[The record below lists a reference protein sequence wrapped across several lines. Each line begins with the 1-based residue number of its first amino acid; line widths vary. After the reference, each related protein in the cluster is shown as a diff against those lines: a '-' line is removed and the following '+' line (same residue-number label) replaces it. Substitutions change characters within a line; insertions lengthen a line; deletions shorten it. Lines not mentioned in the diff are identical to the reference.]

1 MKETIKNLKRVYQY
15 GKQYKKCLIIQIICC
30 LFGIGFNV
38 VMPLLSAKLIV
49 NFTDSVFNQAIL
61 MAIVILALSITDEI
75 KTLIIRKNTQI
86 FRRGTVRNMQMDL
99 GRETLKLEQSTI
111 DSNSSGMFI
120 QRLTND
126 TDKMAGMFTTGM
138 GKMTGFISNIGSF
151 IAILIID
158 WHMFIYYLVAAIVLT
173 ILYYAKNESVGEKDK
188 KFRHQSDIVA
198 GLTGELVRGARDIKM
213 LFAKDSFMKE
223 LDSNVKKQSELN
235 FEMRNTDMGYNLL
248 IDIIKDI
255 FEFMTIIILIILI
268 KYNILTVAVAFALF
282 SYRSTVLTNL
292 MSSVSS
298 LLEECKGFNI
308 SSNRVFEIIN
318 DKQFKKEKFGKNHLD
333 EVKGNFEFKD
343 VCFSYD
349 NKKNVLDNLNLK
361 IKANKTYGIVG
372 KSGEGKT
379 TMFNLLCK
387 LYNHQSGLITID
399 GEDITTLDEESI
411 RGNITI
417 INIIS
422 QNPYIFNL
430 SIKDNLKLVK
440 SDVTDEE
447 IYEACNLACLTEFI
461 ESLPEKYDTFVGE
474 GGVTLSGG
482 QRQRLAIA
490 RALIQKTKIILFDE
504 ATSALDNETQ
514 NNIQS
519 AINNL
524 KSDYTIV
531 IIAHRLSTIINCD
544 EIFFMKN
551 GKIENNGTH
560 EELLKKCKS
569 YKELYEYEIKSE

>member
-1 MKETIKNLKRVYQY
+1 MKETIRNLKRVYQY
-15 GKQYKKCLIIQIICC
+15 GKKYKKCLIIQIICC
-30 LFGIGFNV
+30 IFGIGFNV

-49 NFTDSVFNQAIL
+49 NFTDSAFNQAIL
-61 MAIVILALSITDEI
+61 MALVILTLSIVDEI

-111 DSNSSGMFI
+111 DSNSSGVFI

-158 WHMFIYYLVAAIVLT
+158 WHMFIYYLVAAIILT

-188 KFRHQSDIVA
+188 SFRNQSDKVA
-198 GLTGELVRGARDIKM
+198 GLIGELVRGARDIKM
-213 LFAKDSFMKE
+213 LFAKESFMKE
-223 LDSNVKKQSELN
+223 LDSNVKRQSELN
-235 FEMRNTDMGYNLL
+235 FEMRNTDMSYNLL

-268 KYNILTVAVAFALF
+268 KYNTLTVAVAFALF
-282 SYRSTVLTNL
+282 SYRSTVLINL

-318 DKQFKKEKFGKNHLD
+318 DKKFKKEKFGKKHLE

-399 GEDITTLDEESI
+399 GEDITSLDEESI

-417 INIIS
+417 IN

-430 SIKDNLKLVK
+430 SIKDNLRLVK
-440 SDVTDEE
+440 ADVTDEE
-447 IYEACNLACLTEFI
+447 ICEACNLACLTEYI
-461 ESLPEKYDTFVGE
+461 ESLPEKYDTVVGE

-544 EIFFMKN
+544 EIFFVKN
-551 GKIENNGTH
+551 GKIENKGKH

-569 YKELYEYEIKSE
+569 YRELYEHEIKSNN

>member
-1 MKETIKNLKRVYQY
+1 MALV
-15 GKQYKKCLIIQIICC
+15 IQIICC
-30 LFGIGFNV
+30 LFGIAINIF
-38 VMPLLSAKLIV
+38 MPIISAKFIV
-49 NFTDSVFNQAIL
+49 NFTDSKFEQAIFMCL
-61 MAIVILALSITDEI
+61 VILAINIFDNF

-86 FRRGTVRNMQMDL
+86 FRRGTVRNMQMSL
-99 GRETLKLEQSTI
+99 GKETLKLEQKTL
-111 DSNSSGMFI
+111 DTNSSGMFI
-120 QRLTND
+120 QRLTGD
-126 TDKMAGMFTTGM
+126 TDKMSGMFTTGM
-138 GKMTGFISNIGSF
+138 GKLTGFISNIGSF
-151 IAILIID
+151 IAIYIID
-158 WHMFIYYLVAAIVLT
+158 WHMFVFYLVAAIVLT
-173 ILYYAKNESVGEKDK
+173 ILYYVKNEALGEKDK
-188 KFRHQSDIVA
+188 AYRNQADKVA

-223 LDSNVKKQSELN
+223 FDSSVKEKSEMN
-235 FEMRNTDMGYNLL
+235 FEMRNTDMDYNLV
-248 IDIIKDI
+248 IDCIKNI
-255 FEFMTIIILIILI
+255 FEFVTVMLLITLI
-268 KYNILTVAVAFALF
+268 HNNTLTVAIAFTLF

-292 MSSVSS
+292 MASVSS
-298 LLEECKGFNI
+298 LLEECKNFNI

-318 DKQFKKEKFGKNHLD
+318 NQKFKKEKFGEKHIDN
-333 EVKGNFEFKD
+333 VKGNFEFKD

-349 NKKNVLDNLNLK
+349 DSKNVLDKLNLK
-361 IKANKTYGIVG
+361 INVNKTYGIVG

-387 LYNHQSGLITID
+387 MYNYQSGEITID
-399 GEDITTLDEESI
+399 GININELDEESI
-411 RGNITI
+411 RGNIT
-417 INIIS
+417 IIS

-440 SDVTDEE
+440 NDVIDEE
-447 IYEACNLACLTEFI
+447 IRKACDLACLNEFI
-461 ESLPEKYDTFVGE
+461 ESLPNKYDTVVGE

-524 KSDYTIV
+524 RDDYTIV

-544 EIFFMKN
+544 EIFFMEN
-551 GKIENNGTH
+551 GKIEQSGSH

-569 YKELYEYEIKSE
+569 YKDLYTYEIKH

>member
-1 MKETIKNLKRVYQY
+1 MKETIKNLKKVYQY
-15 GKQYKKCLIIQIICC
+15 GKKYKKCLIIQIICC

-49 NFTDSVFNQAIL
+49 NFTDSVFDQAIL
-61 MAIVILALSITDEI
+61 MAIVILALCITDEL

-99 GRETLKLEQSTI
+99 GRETLKLDQSTI

-138 GKMTGFISNIGSF
+138 GKLTVFISNIGSF

-158 WHMFIYYLVAAIVLT
+158 YHMFIYYLVAAIILT

-188 KFRHQSDIVA
+188 QFRNQSDKVA

-213 LFAKDSFMKE
+213 LFAKESFMKE
-223 LDSNVKKQSELN
+223 LDNNVKKQSELN
-235 FEMRNTDMGYNLL
+235 FEMRNTDMEYNLL
-248 IDIIKDI
+248 IDISKDI
-255 FEFMTIIILIILI
+255 FEFMTIILLIILI

-282 SYRSTVLTNL
+282 SYRSTVLKDL
-292 MSSVSS
+292 MGSVSS
-298 LLEECKGFNI
+298 LFEECKGFNI

-318 DKQFKKEKFGKNHLD
+318 GKQFKKEKFGTKHLD

-349 NKKNVLDNLNLK
+349 NKKNVLDNLSLK

-399 GEDITTLDEESI
+399 GEDIKELDEESI

-417 INIIS
+417 INQS
-422 QNPYIFNL
+422 PYIFNL
-430 SIKDNLKLVK
+430 SIKDNLRLVK
-440 SDVTDEE
+440 SNVTDEE

-461 ESLPEKYDTFVGE
+461 ESLPDKYDTIVGE

-544 EIFFMKN
+544 EIFFMKD
-551 GKIENNGTH
+551 GKIENSGTH

-569 YKELYEYEIKSE
+569 YKQLYEYEIKSE

>member
-1 MKETIKNLKRVYQY
+1 MVKETIKNLKKVYQY
-15 GKQYKKCLIIQIICC
+15 GKKYKKCLIIQIICC

-61 MAIVILALSITDEI
+61 MAIVILALCITDEL

-99 GRETLKLEQSTI
+99 GRETLKLAQSTI

-138 GKMTGFISNIGSF
+138 GKLTVFISNIGSF

-158 WHMFIYYLVAAIVLT
+158 YHMFIYYLVAAIILT

-188 KFRHQSDIVA
+188 QFRNQSDKVA

-213 LFAKDSFMKE
+213 LFAKESFMKE
-223 LDSNVKKQSELN
+223 LDNNVKKQSELN
-235 FEMRNTDMGYNLL
+235 FEMRNTDMEYNLL

-255 FEFMTIIILIILI
+255 FEFMTIILLIILI

-282 SYRSTVLTNL
+282 SYRSTVLKDL
-292 MSSVSS
+292 MGSVSS
-298 LLEECKGFNI
+298 LFEECKGFNI

-318 DKQFKKEKFGKNHLD
+318 GKQFKKEKFGTKHLD

-349 NKKNVLDNLNLK
+349 NKKNVLDNLSLK

-399 GEDITTLDEESI
+399 GEDIKELDEESI

-417 INIIS
+417 INQS
-422 QNPYIFNL
+422 PYIFNL
-430 SIKDNLKLVK
+430 SIKDNLRLVK
-440 SDVTDEE
+440 SNVTDEE

-461 ESLPEKYDTFVGE
+461 ESLPDKYDTIVGE

-544 EIFFMKN
+544 EIFFMKA
-551 GKIENNGTH
+551 GKIENSGTH

-569 YKELYEYEIKSE
+569 YKQLYEYEIKSE

>member
-1 MKETIKNLKRVYQY
+1 MKETIKNLKKVYQY
-15 GKQYKKCLIIQIICC
+15 GKKYKKCLIIQIICC

-49 NFTDSVFNQAIL
+49 NFTDSVFDQAIL
-61 MAIVILALSITDEI
+61 MAIVILALCITDEL

-99 GRETLKLEQSTI
+99 GRETLKLDQSTI

-138 GKMTGFISNIGSF
+138 GKLTVFISNIGSF

-158 WHMFIYYLVAAIVLT
+158 YHMFIYYLVAAIILT

-188 KFRHQSDIVA
+188 QFRNQSDKVA

-213 LFAKDSFMKE
+213 LFAKESFMKE
-223 LDSNVKKQSELN
+223 LDNNVKKQSELN
-235 FEMRNTDMGYNLL
+235 FEMRNTDMEYNLL

-255 FEFMTIIILIILI
+255 FEFMTIILLIILI

-282 SYRSTVLTNL
+282 SYRSTVLKDL
-292 MSSVSS
+292 MGSVSS
-298 LLEECKGFNI
+298 LFEECKGFNI

-318 DKQFKKEKFGKNHLD
+318 GKQFKKEKFGTKHLD

-349 NKKNVLDNLNLK
+349 NKKNVLDNLSLK

-399 GEDITTLDEESI
+399 GEDIKELDEESI

-417 INIIS
+417 INQS
-422 QNPYIFNL
+422 PYIFNL
-430 SIKDNLKLVK
+430 SIKDNLRLVK
-440 SDVTDEE
+440 SNVTDEE

-461 ESLPEKYDTFVGE
+461 ESLPDKYDTIVGE

-544 EIFFMKN
+544 EIFFMKD
-551 GKIENNGTH
+551 GKIENSGTH

-569 YKELYEYEIKSE
+569 YKQLYEYEIKSE